1 MEVEKT
7 ARLLY
12 LYEDLVNGTGIRKKE
27 AANRFEVN
35 ERSIQ
40 RDIEDLRCF
49 FANQVPPGEIIY
61 DAKERLYRLIRHDI
75 ACLSNS
81 EALAV
86 CKILLESRSMMKD
99 EMIPILDKL
108 VACCVPSEN
117 RRSVMELL
125 ANEKYHYIE
134 PHHGT
139 PILNGLWEIGDAI
152 QHQLVMEIEYERLK
166 EPKLVKRK
174 IEPVGIMFSEY
185 YFYLTAFLRDVNR
198 QESFENADDLF
209 PTIYRIDRIKSF
221 KVTDEHFKVP
231 YKDRFQEGEFRKRV
245 QFMYGGKLERIKF
258 KYTGPSIE
266 AVLDRLPTAQ
276 IVEQTEDGWVVTAE
290 VFGKGIDMW
299 LKSQSDFIST

>member
-125 ANEKYHYIE
+125 ANEKYHYIIRN
-134 PHHGT
+134 T
-139 PILNGLWEIGDAI
+139 
-152 QHQLVMEIEYERLK
+152 Y
-166 EPKLVKRK
+166 
-174 IEPVGIMFSEY
+174 
-185 YFYLTAFLRDVNR
+185 
-198 QESFENADDLF
+198 
-209 PTIYRIDRIKSF
+209 SF
-221 KVTDEHFKVP
+221 KLFYP
-231 YKDRFQEGEFRKRV
+231 
-245 QFMYGGKLERIKF
+245 I
-258 KYTGPSIE
+258 P
-266 AVLDRLPTAQ
+266 
-276 IVEQTEDGWVVTAE
+276 
-290 VFGKGIDMW
+290 
-299 LKSQSDFIST
+299 FI